1 MLEIRNLGVRYGRH
15 IALDGVSATVE
26 KGEICVILGANGAG
40 KSSLLKAVAG
50 MVPVA
55 PGTAIVMNGRT
66 ITGMKPHR
74 IVEEGIA
81 LVPEGRGIF
90 GDLTVAENLQL
101 GAFAQRARAQEA
113 ETLAQIYTL
122 FPRLAERKKQIAR
135 TMSGGEQQMVA
146 IGRALMSR
154 PDILMLDEPSL
165 GLSPLLSKELFKS
178 LAAVAAT
185 GVGILLVEQNAR
197 LSLKIA
203 RRGYLI
209 ENGLIT
215 GEDTAIALMNDPA
228 VVNAYLGG
236 KAAPS
241 ARGVKKSN
249 IRLPAPFALPT
260 ALDAMSRL
268 MGKLAE
274 RAGRIHAAFIRA
286 LRRDAVVPSA
296 FEGRYDPKLERDP
309 WDAVEMPAP
318 APQPSAPRKP
328 HAADDAKAVAETAG
342 VLAERAATRLSE
354 HLAARRKAQ
363 PASRQE
369 TAAAETT
376 TPLPFVNVAP
386 AAARAPVELDIAALV
401 AGADRRLKDHL
412 AARRSAMRPPA
423 QVTSPSPAAAP
434 APRAE
439 PVPVRDDT
447 DIASMIA
454 SADRRLREH
463 LHAQRTPRAA
473 PVAAK
478 PQPAVS
484 LSPPPPVAAE
494 RMDYEALAA
503 NAGARMRT
511 HLSASRQETPQPVI
525 KREPEAAAT
534 PAPQE
539 ASAEPGSIDDL
550 ARHAGERLRRHL
562 SANRDATLTARV
574 RLFEEERREREEA
587 AVPAE
592 PEAPKAEAD
601 TPPMLGHNSQGVLI
615 EEDEP
620 ATPAAPDTGDLD
632 LTRLASRA
640 AEIQAAYTARQRKRL
655 TVFNFSPEGWSS
667 VDDPHKTNP
676 ESADKRKEHKEA

>member
-55 PGTAIVMNGRT
+55 PGTEIVMNGRT

-236 KAAPS
+236 RASPA
-241 ARGVKKSN
+241 ARGVKKSD
-249 IRLPAPFALPT
+249 IRLPAPFALPA

-296 FEGRYDPKLERDP
+296 FEGRYDPMLERDP

-328 HAADDAKAVAETAG
+328 RAADDARAVAETAG

-354 HLAARRKAQ
+354 HLTARRKAL
-363 PASRQE
+363 PASKQD
-369 TAAAETT
+369 AAEAVTP

-401 AGADRRLKDHL
+401 AGADRRLKEHL
-412 AARRSAMRPPA
+412 AARR
-423 QVTSPSPAAAP
+423 PAALPAALVTPNAATP

-439 PVPVRDDT
+439 PVRDDN

-463 LHAQRTPRAA
+463 LQSQRTPRPATTE
-473 PVAAK
+473 P
-478 PQPAVS
+478 PQPAAP
-484 LSPPPPVAAE
+484 LSAPPPPVAAE

-511 HLSASRQETPQPVI
+511 HVSSFR
-525 KREPEAAAT
+525 REKPSPAVKPEQAMAIP
-534 PAPQE
+534 PARHE
-539 ASAEPGSIDDL
+539 APAEPGSIDEL

-574 RLFEEERREREEA
+574 RLFEEERREREETA
-587 AVPAE
+587 APAE
-592 PEAPKAEAD
+592 PEAPKVEDD

-615 EEDEP
+615 EEEEP
-620 ATPAAPDTGDLD
+620 IASEAGDDGLD

-655 TVFNFSPEGWSS
+655 TVFNFSPEGWSTG
-667 VDDPHKTNP
+667 DDPRKTNQ
-676 ESADKRKEHKEA
+676 ESALKRKEHKEA

>member
-40 KSSLLKAVAG
+40 KSSLLKAIAG
-50 MVPVA
+50 MVRA
-55 PGTAIVMNGRT
+55 EPGTEIVMNGRP
-66 ITGMKPHR
+66 ITGLKPHR

-113 ETLAQIYTL
+113 ETLAQIYRL

-165 GLSPLLSKELFKS
+165 GLSPLLSKDLFKS
-178 LAAVAAT
+178 LAAVAET

-215 GEDTAIALMNDPA
+215 GEDTAAALMTDPA

-236 KAAPS
+236 RAAPS
-241 ARGVKKSN
+241 ARGVKKSD

-286 LRRDAVVPSA
+286 LRRDAPVPSA
-296 FEGRYDPKLERDP
+296 FAGRYDPQLESDP
-309 WDAVEMPAP
+309 WDAVERPAP
-318 APQPSAPRKP
+318 AARPSAPDMPR
-328 HAADDAKAVAETAG
+328 AAHDAKAIAETAG
-342 VLAERAATRLSE
+342 MLAERAAARLSE
-354 HLAARRKAQ
+354 HLAARRKAL
-363 PASRQE
+363 PATSGKDEAGAPTSTAFVAASPAISR
-369 TAAAETT
+369 
-376 TPLPFVNVAP
+376 P
-386 AAARAPVELDIAALV
+386 AFDLDIASLA
-401 AGADRRLKDHL
+401 AGADRRLKEHL
-412 AARRSAMRPPA
+412 ARRRPAM
-423 QVTSPSPAAAP
+423 PAAPAP
-434 APRAE
+434 SAPRAE
-439 PVPVRDDT
+439 PAPRDEAG
-447 DIASMIA
+447 ISAMIE
-454 SADRRLREH
+454 SADRRMREH
-463 LHAQRTPRAA
+463 LHARRTPPATAAAETAAA
-473 PVAAK
+473 PS
-478 PQPAVS
+478 PA
-484 LSPPPPVAAE
+484 LSAPPPPAAAE
-494 RMDYEALAA
+494 RVDYEALATL
-503 NAGARMRT
+503 AGARMRV
-511 HLSASRQETPQPVI
+511 HVSSLRQETPAAAKPEPAADTPPATRPQA
-525 KREPEAAAT
+525 EPE
-534 PAPQE
+534 
-539 ASAEPGSIDDL
+539 SIDDL
-550 ARHAGERLRRHL
+550 ARHAGERLREHL

-587 AVPAE
+587 LAPAE
-592 PEAPKAEAD
+592 PEPDKAEDDAL
-601 TPPMLGHNSQGVLI
+601 PMLGHNSQGVLI
-615 EEDEP
+615 DEDEP
-620 ATPAAPDTGDLD
+620 AVPAAPEAAESSFD

-640 AEIQAAYTARQRKRL
+640 AEIQAAHTAKQRKRL
-655 TVFNFSPEGWSS
+655 TIFNFSPEGWSTG
-667 VDDPHKTNP
+667 DDPRKTNH
-676 ESADKRKEHKEA
+676 ESATKRKEHKEA